1 MKIEEMN
8 NILTWMSFGQ
18 TMKCVIFFDDSN
30 KNVIILFDVMLT
42 FENEIHLNVGRKSE
56 N

>member
-1 MKIEEMN
+1 MKIEVN
-8 NILTWMSFGQ
+8 NILTSMSFGH
-18 TMKCVIFFDDSN
+18 TMKCVIFYLNDST
-30 KNVIILFDVMLT
+30 KKAILFDVMLT

>member
-1 MKIEEMN
+1 MKIEVN

-30 KNVIILFDVMLT
+30 KNVILFDVMLT

>member
-1 MKIEEMN
+1 MKIEVN

-18 TMKCVIFFDDSN
+18 TMKCVIFYLNDDSN
-30 KNVIILFDVMLT
+30 KNSILFDVMLT